1 LIRKTSSTA
10 ESLERCS
17 ELFGI
22 AYIFAR
28 SWWTNDYSD
37 ATALN
42 LIGAALVGAVAGIA
56 AFAVHWSTGAD
67 GK

>member
-1 LIRKTSSTA
+1 MKLDQENIVHGGITGA
-10 ESLERCS
+10 
-17 ELFGI
+17 LFGI

-56 AFAVHWSTGAD
+56 AFAVRWSTGTD